1 MATSGCSTRLIWTW
15 SSQTTWPGSPGPTTR
30 WEPGSKPWSKELDVG
45 KNSKIKKEL
54 RDVKFEKKSL
64 DLGML
69 KNTFEREI
77 VKKEEVSIRNQI
89 EMKEMESNRADL
101 QKLANLPTER

>member
-1 MATSGCSTRLIWTW
+1 M
-15 SSQTTWPGSPGPTTR
+15 
-30 WEPGSKPWSKELDVG
+30 
-45 KNSKIKKEL
+45 
-54 RDVKFEKKSL
+54 KFEKKSL

-89 EMKEMESNRADL
+89 ETKEMESN
-101 QKLANLPTER
+101 